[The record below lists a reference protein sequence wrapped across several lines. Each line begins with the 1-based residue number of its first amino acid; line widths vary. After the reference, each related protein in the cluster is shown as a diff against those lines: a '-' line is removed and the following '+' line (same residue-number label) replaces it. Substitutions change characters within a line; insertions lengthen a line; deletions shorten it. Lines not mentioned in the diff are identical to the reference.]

1 MDKSN
6 EKSNL
11 YETILSLCEEKGIT
25 GGKMCTD
32 IGVSKSLMTDLSAK
46 PDKGINLKTAAK
58 IADYFGVSVDYL
70 LGGER
75 NSAAKISSYNETIPN
90 AVPHLSDDE
99 NDFLQTLHDSPGM
112 RIMFSTSKN
121 RSEADIRE
129 AAAIIEAF
137 YKTKDGNVQ

>member
-1 MDKSN
+1 MDKST
-6 EKSNL
+6 EKPNL

-25 GGKMCTD
+25 GSKMCTD

-70 LGGER
+70 LGGEKKPSL
-75 NSAAKISSYNETIPN
+75 NIPN
-90 AVPHLSDDE
+90 INERSEFSPLSDDE